1 MDEED
6 NIENQ
11 SPGMETN
18 MEEDPEQMDMEMG
31 DSPAAEGDDAMEAE
45 DQMEGEDGME
55 PAMES
60 MDGEAQDEQDAEEGA
75 S

>member
-18 MEEDPEQMDMEMG
+18 MEEDPEQIDMEMG
-31 DSPAAEGDDAMEAE
+31 DSPAAEGDDAM
-45 DQMEGEDGME
+45 
-55 PAMES
+55 
-60 MDGEAQDEQDAEEGA
+60 
-75 S
+75 